1 MLLTPSIIAH
11 LRLQNQQ
18 IAQSKFST
26 PQEVVAWHGAKQA
39 QEYTHAKWAIGLRL
53 PNATDQTIEQ
63 AIDSGTILRTHILR
77 PTWHFVSAAD
87 IRWMMR
93 LSAPQISNLGAAMER
108 EMGLDATIFNRSND
122 IITKALEGGQQL
134 TRKELAQTIQ
144 QAGIMT
150 NSSRMVFIMFHAE
163 MELLVCNG
171 SRRGKEQTYALLD
184 ERVPPGPVLSRE
196 ESLATLARRYFTSH
210 APATLQDFT
219 WWSGLKAGDART
231 ALDMIKADLV
241 SMPMD
246 QLTYWMPKDLE
257 ILEQFEPSAHLLP
270 AFDEFMVSYKERGAS
285 LDPSKTALA
294 ITGNGIFKPI
304 VVLDG
309 RVVGVWS
316 RTEKKTSVLIE
327 PQFFTDVDPV
337 EKTRIAQS
345 AARFGKFL
353 GKEITF
359 K

>member
-1 MLLTPSIIAH
+1 MLTPTIIAH

-18 IAQSKFST
+18 IAQSKFNT

-53 PNATDQTIEQ
+53 PDATDQTIEA
-63 AIDSGTILRTHILR
+63 AIHAGTILRTHILR
-77 PTWHFVSAAD
+77 PTWHFVSSAD

-93 LSAPQISNLGAAMER
+93 LSAPQIANLGAAMER
-108 EMGLDATIFNRSND
+108 EMGLDATTFRRTND
-122 IITKALEGGQQL
+122 IIAKTLEGGRQL
-134 TRKELAQTIQ
+134 TRKELAEAIE
-144 QAGIMT
+144 QAGIPA

-184 ERVPPGPVLSRE
+184 ERVPPSPEWSRE
-196 ESLATLARRYFTSH
+196 ESLAELARRYFTSH

-219 WWSGLKAGDART
+219 WWSGLRAGDARA
-231 ALDMIKADLV
+231 ALEMIKSGLV
-241 SMPMD
+241 SMPLGE
-246 QLTYWMPKDLE
+246 LTYWMPKDLD
-257 ILEQFEPSAHLLP
+257 IPNKFDPSVHLLP

-304 VVLDG
+304 VVVNG
-309 RVVGVWS
+309 RVAGIWS
-316 RTEKKTSVLIE
+316 RTEKKTSVVIE
-327 PQFFTDVDPV
+327 SQLFTELKPR
-337 EKTRIAQS
+337 ENEGIARS

-353 GKEITF
+353 GKEPTF